1 VLLFQVLSLRAGSG
15 RIGQQ
20 IRSAISRPSPSTNAK
35 AGAAMPTIIDQSET
49 SLISQRTF
57 SNPEIHPYDEVE
69 WKKETVAI
77 TSDKGEVIFQGNE
90 VEVPSFFSSLSTKI
104 LSNKYFYGD
113 KDSGSDPSNGG
124 RENSFK
130 QVLDRVVDT
139 ISDWGLQDGYFD
151 DREEAELFNHEL
163 KWLCLHQYAA
173 FNSPVWFNVGLYHKY
188 GIDAESRGNHRWDST
203 FRESLPTNN
212 HYQYPQASACF
223 IQHVAD
229 TMESIMNLATSESR
243 LFKYGSG
250 SGSNLSR
257 IRSRKEKLSGGGSA
271 SGPLSFMEIYDTIAG
286 TVRSGGKT
294 RRAALMKILNT
305 SHPDVI
311 DFIECKVHEE
321 KKAWA
326 LIEQG
331 YDGSF
336 DGEAYRSVRF
346 QNANLSLRPDDEFM
360 KAAKEGREYWTRWV
374 KSGEKAEK
382 HSASKLLD
390 MAAEAAHMC
399 GDPGMQFDSIIHE
412 FHTCKASGRQH
423 SSNPCSEF
431 LFLDDSACNL
441 ASINLLKF
449 LTETGFDHERFAK
462 ACEILIVAQDILVD
476 RSSYPTPQITRN
488 SHAFRPLGLGYSS
501 LGALLMSL
509 GHAYSDPQGRN
520 LAALITAV
528 MTASAYETST
538 RIAAKLGPFEG
549 LDNPKIYTAYD
560 PREADGQS
568 SNRGCMHAVLEL
580 HRDSLKGVE
589 RKAGEWEDLH
599 AFAMRQFNRAIDGF
613 KRHGARNSQVSVL
626 APCGTIGFLM
636 GCDTTG
642 IEPAM
647 GLIQY
652 KTLAGG
658 GMLTIPNHSVA
669 TALTKLGYAADE
681 LQRALEHVEK
691 YGTLES
697 VEDAVSPIEVKHLP
711 VFDTAF
717 VSGRGKR
724 SLHYKAHI
732 DMLSAVQPFLSGG
745 ISKTINMP
753 REATVKDVRDAFIYS
768 WERKLKGV
776 AIYRDGSKGV
786 APVKTR
792 LDTPEEKT
800 PQQLE
805 APNQMTAIP
814 YRQKLP
820 ETRQSITHKYTIGST
835 EGYITVGLYDDGR
848 PGEVFIK
855 QSKAGSS
862 IQGFTDTVAILLSM
876 CLQHGVPLTDL
887 IRKLAFSKF
896 DPSGFTRNPDVPMA
910 HSCIDYLMRWMG
922 MKFVPGYKD
931 KMSPATYS
939 SNDEPLFAPV
949 ASMIVAAPSSGA
961 APGTESGAPLPK
973 ITQETLSLLTM
984 QQGNLIC
991 PECGS
996 ARVQT
1001 SGTCATC
1008 LDCGTSLG
1016 CS

>member
-1 VLLFQVLSLRAGSG
+1 MNTTLDKKT
-15 RIGQQ
+15 
-20 IRSAISRPSPSTNAK
+20 P
-35 AGAAMPTIIDQSET
+35 
-49 SLISQRTF
+49 LIASRTF
-57 SNPEIHPYDEVE
+57 SDPHVHPYDQVQ
-69 WKKETVAI
+69 WKRESVAI
-77 TSDKGEVIFQGNE
+77 TSDKGEVIFKGNA
-90 VEVPSFFSSLSTKI
+90 VEVPAFFSDLSTKI

-113 KDSGSDPSNGG
+113 KDLGDDPAKGG
-124 RENSFK
+124 RESSLR
-130 QVLDRVVDT
+130 QVIDRVVDT
-139 ISDWGLQDGYFD
+139 IADWGLEDGYFAT
-151 DREEAELFNHEL
+151 REEADLFNEEL
-163 KWLCLHQYAA
+163 KWLCLNQYAA
-173 FNSPVWFNVGLYHKY
+173 FNSPVWFNVGLFHKY
-188 GIDAESRGNHRWDST
+188 GIDAESRGNFRWDPT
-203 FRESLPTNN
+203 FREAFPTKN
-212 HYQYPQASACF
+212 HYEYPQASACF
-223 IQHVAD
+223 IQHVSD

-257 IRSRKEKLSGGGSA
+257 IRAQKEKLSGGGTA

-305 SHPDVI
+305 SHPDIVE
-311 DFIECKVHEE
+311 FIQCKVHEE

-346 QNANLSLRPDDEFM
+346 QNANLSIRPDDEFM
-360 KAAKEGREYWTRWV
+360 KAAKEGREYWTKWI
-374 KSGEKAEK
+374 KTGEKADK

-390 MAAEAAHMC
+390 MAAEAAHLC
-399 GDPGMQFDSIIHE
+399 GDPGMQFDGTIHE
-412 FHTCKASGRQH
+412 YHTCKASGRQH

-449 LTETGFDHERFAK
+449 LGSNGFDHERFAR
-462 ACEILIVAQDILVD
+462 ACEVLILAQDILVD
-476 RSSYPTPQITRN
+476 RSSYPTPQITSN

-501 LGALLMSL
+501 LGALLMSM
-509 GHAYSDPQGRN
+509 GHAYSDPSGRA

-528 MTASAYETST
+528 MTASAYSMSS
-538 RIAAKLGPFEG
+538 RIAARQGVFEG
-549 LDNPKIYTAYD
+549 LDCPKVYTAFD
-560 PREADGQS
+560 PREAEPLED
-568 SNRGCMHAVLEL
+568 NRACMLEVLQLHAAGL
-580 HRDSLKGVE
+580 RKVE
-589 RKAGEWEDLH
+589 RRSGEWEDLYT
-599 AFAMRQFNRAIDGF
+599 FAVRQFNRSIDLF
-613 KRHGARNSQVSVL
+613 KEHGARNSQVTVL

-658 GMLTIPNHSVA
+658 GMLTIPNHSVR
-669 TALTKLGYAADE
+669 TALVKLGYEGEE
-681 LQRALEHVEK
+681 LERALNHIEK
-691 YGTLES
+691 YGTLEA
-697 VEDAVSPIEVKHLP
+697 VEDASSPIESKHLP
-711 VFDTAF
+711 IFDTAF
-717 VSGRGKR
+717 ISGRGKR

-732 DMLSAVQPFLSGG
+732 DMLAAAQPFLSGG

-753 REATVKDVRDAFIYS
+753 REATVKDIRDAFIYS

-792 LDTPEEKT
+792 KDE
-800 PQQLE
+800 PQEAPAAAIE

-820 ETRQSITHKYTIGST
+820 ETRQSLTHKYTIGST

-896 DPSGFTRNPDVPMA
+896 DPSGFTRNPDIPMA

-931 KMSPATYS
+931 RMSPAAGTPSAS
-939 SNDEPLFAPV
+939 SDEASSAPLAVAKVRTSVAEAPV
-949 ASMIVAAPSSGA
+949 QLELDGGPRV
-961 APGTESGAPLPK
+961 
-973 ITQETLSLLTM
+973 TQETLSLLTHS
-984 QQGNLIC
+984 QGNLIC

-1008 LDCGTSLG
+1008 LDCGSSLG